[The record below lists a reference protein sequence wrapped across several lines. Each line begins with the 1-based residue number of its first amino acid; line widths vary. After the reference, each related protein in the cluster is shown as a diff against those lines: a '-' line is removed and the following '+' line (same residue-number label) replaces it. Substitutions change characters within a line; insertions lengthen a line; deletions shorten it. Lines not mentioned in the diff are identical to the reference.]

1 MGCEGGCGAGEGG
14 QVIRDISRAGPGAG
28 ADQAVAGPGRATSS
42 ILPVQHRGARIESYI
57 QIRHKFQ
64 ACRQSLLKGT
74 EDALV

>member
-14 QVIRDISRAGPGAG
+14 QVIRDISRAGPG

-64 ACRQSLLKGT
+64 ACRQILLKGT